1 MYLHAEKRQL
11 VSFALMAVKNLPPQ
25 GLGHPKEFRKEV
37 GVLTNGVKKGIRQQV
52 VLPVKIANN
61 EKPIEIVEQYQCT
74 SLLHI
79 DILFYMKK
87 MGYSIKELLQPAYLD
102 KDLYTQLMY
111 VKLVLSEGGD
121 PSVV

>member
-1 MYLHAEKRQL
+1 M
-11 VSFALMAVKNLPPQ
+11 ALKNLPHLS
-25 GLGHPKEFRKEV
+25 LGQPREFRKEV
-37 GVLTNGVKKGIRQQV
+37 GVLTNSVKKGIRQQV
-52 VLPVKIANN
+52 VIPIKIANN
-61 EKPIEIVEQYQCT
+61 EKPIELVEQYQCT

>member
-11 VSFALMAVKNLPPQ
+11 VPFALMALKNLPHLS
-25 GLGHPKEFRKEV
+25 LGHPREFSKEV
-37 GVLTNGVKKGIRQQV
+37 GVLTNSVKKGIRQQV
-52 VLPVKIANN
+52 VIPIKIANN
-61 EKPIEIVEQYQCT
+61 EKPIELVEQYQCT
-74 SLLHI
+74 RLLHI

-87 MGYSIKELLQPAYLD
+87 MSYSIKELLQPAYLD